1 VNQLSDTEFAELFR
15 KPPTE
20 AVAAW
25 DARTRLLTSKGRNSD
40 GQKMWAYNDVLWNAH
55 SRGFFVARV
64 AQVEVLQDI
73 RTAMDKA
80 IKEGQSF
87 QKFQKS
93 LKPTLQARGWWS
105 STRKDPE
112 GKVMVKNPNTGV
124 DELTRLGTPR
134 RLRTI
139 YDTNMAVSYSAG
151 HFKQLKESADLL
163 PWWRYVAI
171 MDKRTRPTHAILHD
185 HVYRHDDPV
194 WGSIWPPN
202 GWYCRCRIEPLT
214 EREAKGTA
222 GYVVQDPAK
231 TVTQIRQVGSNGP
244 SVEVTGVVGSNGH
257 IMFPD
262 AAWAY
267 NPGISN
273 HAIEDLAWSRIKGLP
288 APAQRAFV
296 DSISKDSGMITQ
308 RRKALE
314 AWTQGVQDTAVFDG
328 THPQTMAI
336 GWMPSDVLAG
346 ATAQHGSAVSPIS
359 LITDKQTWHAR
370 RFNKAPN
377 QKMTPDQFNQLPEI
391 LAKPY
396 AVDWH
401 DGSLLIYGDTFK
413 VGNKDM
419 SLRFIFEISKEG
431 NPTLTTSGVIEA
443 AEINKPQMTVLRK
456 K

>member
-1 VNQLSDTEFAELFR
+1 MNQLSDTEFADLFR

-20 AVAAW
+20 AIAAW
-25 DARTRLLTSKGRNSD
+25 DKRTRLLTSKSRNSD

-73 RTAMDKA
+73 QEAMDKA
-80 IKEGQSF
+80 IREGQSF
-87 QKFQKS
+87 EKFRRG

-124 DELTRLGTPR
+124 EELTRLGTPR

-139 YDTNMAVSYSAG
+139 YDTNMAVNYSAG
-151 HFKQLKESADLL
+151 HYKQLKESADLL

-171 MDKRTRPTHAILHD
+171 MDKRTRPTHATLHD

-231 TVTQIRQVGSNGP
+231 TVTQIRQVGTNGP

-257 IMFPD
+257 VMFPD

-267 NPGISN
+267 NPGMSN
-273 HAIEDLAWSRIKGLP
+273 HAIEDLAWERIKPLP
-288 APAQRAFV
+288 PTAQKAFV
-296 DSISKDSGMITQ
+296 DTIAKDSGTVTQ

-314 AWTQGVQDTAVFDG
+314 SWIQGVQDSGAFNKKN
-328 THPQTMAI
+328 PQTVAV
-336 GWMPSDVLAG
+336 GWLPSDVLQAAKTRLG
-346 ATAQHGSAVSPIS
+346 EDLSPVSLLQDPE
-359 LITDKQTWHAR
+359 TWHAR
-370 RFNKAPN
+370 RPDKASH
-377 QKMTPDQFNQLPEI
+377 QKLTQEQFLQLPEI
-391 LAKPY
+391 LSNPN

-401 DGSLLIYGDTFK
+401 DGSLRIYGHPFK
-413 VGNKDM
+413 VGKDEKV
-419 SLRFIFEISKEG
+419 LRFVFDLVDG
-431 NPTLTTSGVIEA
+431 NPKLSTSGLVDA
-443 AEINKPQMTVLRK
+443 QQINVDPKGIIRRK